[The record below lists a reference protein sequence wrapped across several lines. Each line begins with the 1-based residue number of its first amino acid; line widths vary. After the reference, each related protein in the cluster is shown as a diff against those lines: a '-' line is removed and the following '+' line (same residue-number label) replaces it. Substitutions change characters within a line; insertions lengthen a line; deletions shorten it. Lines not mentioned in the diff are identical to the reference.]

1 MERTYAF
8 CYAVGDARHAGEIK
22 IGEMSALSF
31 DAARKKLTARYKTT
45 YGRALG
51 IYKLVPVGVP
61 KRRAEDIIKRRL
73 KEYHACGELYDLP
86 PAKQEFDALLD
97 RVFGELEVPMDR
109 AHYLSRVETPEARK
123 MRLKEERTAVN
134 RREQERLVR
143 KRQRLEEQ
151 EDQAIDRHMAR
162 EAADAARDWATVYPA
177 IKRARDKLE
186 TDQQSQKQKMR
197 NDTAVATWVANHTVR
212 VPGAHLTLA
221 DAHVSFVQTGVSLGK
236 NKFSARLKKLF
247 PGCFRSNLTVNRV
260 PMSAVFANL
269 RLVL

>member
-109 AHYLSRVETPEARK
+109 AHYVSRLETPEARK

-143 KRQRLEEQ
+143 KRQRLDEQ
-151 EDQAIDRHMAR
+151 EDQAIDKHMAI
-162 EAADAARDWATVYPA
+162 EAADAARDWAKVYPA

-186 TDQQSQKQKMR
+186 TERRANAEDEA
-197 NDTAVATWVANHTVR
+197 DGVAAWASHHVRAEEGGHITLSVAHEHFMLT
-212 VPGAHLTLA
+212 GAQLSKLR
-221 DAHVSFVQTGVSLGK
+221 
-236 NKFSARLKKLF
+236 FSKRLQILL
-247 PGCFRSNLTVNRV
+247 PGCFRSHKKVAKVMLT
-260 PMSAVFANL
+260 SVFDNHTL
-269 RLVL
+269 I